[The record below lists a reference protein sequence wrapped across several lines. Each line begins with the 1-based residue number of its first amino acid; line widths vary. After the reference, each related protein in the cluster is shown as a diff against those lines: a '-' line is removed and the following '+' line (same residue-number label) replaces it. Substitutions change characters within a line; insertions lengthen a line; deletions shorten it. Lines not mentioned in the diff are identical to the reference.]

1 MLSVMVAP
9 NWYDA
14 RSLVD
19 VLAAVGRPC
28 RVPRVGE
35 LCAATGL
42 HWLDQAHT
50 SHTYR
55 SAAGH

>member
-1 MLSVMVAP
+1 MLSVMVAL
-9 NWYDA
+9 NLYDA
-14 RSLVD
+14 RSLID
-19 VLAAVGRPC
+19 VPAAAGRP
-28 RVPRVGE
+28 RRAPRVAE

-42 HWLDQAHT
+42 HWRDQAHT